1 MTSDVRLRQS
11 VTDWYY
17 TEIASFNMTTATDKP
32 FTETVSDRITID
44 GKLRQLNN
52 SKMLSCYYALY
63 SISN

>member
-17 TEIASFNMTTATDKP
+17 IEIASFNMTTATYKP
-32 FTETVSDRITID
+32 FTETVSDKTTID

-52 SKMLSCYYALY
+52 SKMLSYYNELY